1 MSATFPEAQPVRLG
15 WLGWLRRELA
25 PSHERKVRTLI
36 LICGAVLS
44 VVISTVLQVPELAL
58 SAYMIFFISKENR
71 RVTTT
76 VGVLGLI
83 GVTIGIVVSLLL
95 YRFTYG
101 HPEWRIP
108 CMVIVLF
115 LGMYLFRVLV
125 LGPLVFLLGFVIA
138 VTQSVG
144 EMVPSPEELV
154 RVILWIWVAIAYSV
168 ALTVVLNLLFLPKPT
183 GPPRPLPKGLFVPDA
198 FKNPAHIR
206 FALKV
211 TLAAMF
217 CYFFYTGVDW
227 FGIHTAFITCIF
239 TALETTGATLYKGIL
254 RITGAVIGG
263 LLALFSIIVLVPHM
277 ESLASL
283 VILTACAAAIAG
295 WVATGTERIAYAGLQ
310 IAFAFFYSLFP
321 GFQPYVPDIDL
332 TNVRD
337 RVVGILFG
345 LVVMTYV
352 FQYVWPERAMDR
364 LRDILREAF
373 PQLARLLVIP
383 SPGTPVNEARPKAQA
398 LIAEI
403 SRELEKAGHEA
414 EMMSLEFKEPRPRE
428 NISSG
433 ALKTMLA
440 SAEHVLA
447 LATSLTSDSALQE
460 WQQMPP
466 EAQAAESEFR
476 NAIAKRLE
484 HTVADGSARE
494 ADTNL
499 SLASTRWT
507 ETIQRLSLETSRTA
521 RIAEIADCPVWKRL
535 NNSSTPGTETSS
547 EPLKSGKQRR
557 AENPKC

>member
-1 MSATFPEAQPVRLG
+1 MSATFPQAQPVRPG

-36 LICGAVLS
+36 LVCGTVLAVL
-44 VVISTVLQVPELAL
+44 ISTVLQVPELGL
-58 SAYMIFFISKENR
+58 SAYMIFFISKENKS
-71 RVTTT
+71 VTTT

-95 YRFTYG
+95 YQFTYG

-108 CMVIVLF
+108 AMAIFLF

-125 LGPLVFLLGFVIA
+125 LGPLTFLLGFVIA

-154 RVILWIWVAIAYSV
+154 RIVLWIWVAIAYGV
-168 ALTVVLNLLFLPKPT
+168 ALTVLLNLLFLPKQT

-198 FKNPAHIR
+198 FTNPAHVR

-227 FGIHTAFITCIF
+227 SGIHTAFITCIF
-239 TALETTGATLYKGIL
+239 TALETAGATLYKGIL
-254 RITGAVIGG
+254 RIVGCCIGA
-263 LLALFSIIVLVPHM
+263 LLALFTIVVLIPHM
-277 ESLASL
+277 ETLASL
-283 VILTACAAAIAG
+283 VILVACVSAIAG
-295 WVATGTERIAYAGLQ
+295 WIATGTERIAYAGLQ
-310 IAFAFFYSLFP
+310 ITFAFFYSLFP
-321 GFQPYVPDIDL
+321 GFQSYAPDTDL
-332 TNVRD
+332 TNLRD
-337 RVVGILFG
+337 RVFGILFG

-364 LRDILREAF
+364 LRDILREAL
-373 PQLARLLVIP
+373 PRLGRLLVIP
-383 SPGTPVNEARPKAQA
+383 SPGTPVNEASPKAQA

-403 SRELEKAGHEA
+403 SRELEKAGHVA
-414 EMMSLEFKEPRPRE
+414 EMMSLEINEPRPRQS
-428 NISSG
+428 ILSG
-433 ALKTMLA
+433 DLKTMLS
-440 SAEHVLA
+440 SAEHLLA
-447 LATSLTSDSALQE
+447 LATLLTSDSAWRE

-484 HTVADGSARE
+484 RAAVHERTTE
-494 ADTNL
+494 ADAKL
-499 SLASTRWT
+499 SLASARWT
-507 ETIQRLSLETSRTA
+507 ETVQRLSLEGSRSA
-521 RIAEIADCPVWKRL
+521 RIAEIAAEARR
-535 NNSSTPGTETSS
+535 PG
-547 EPLKSGKQRR
+547 
-557 AENPKC
+557 